1 MWRGRGIGVL
11 FKDTV
16 RINNIIC
23 DTRETSELTDVRFRS
38 SVHLRV
44 FVICLPPESTYALFY
59 GEFSQL
65 LDTTLPEHPGP
76 ISSIG
81 DINFHVDDPN
91 DDYARRFAN
100 ILKA

>member
-1 MWRGRGIGVL
+1 MYYLKVP
-11 FKDTV
+11 
-16 RINNIIC
+16 NIIC
-23 DTRETSELTDVRFRS
+23 DTRETSELADVRFRS

-44 FVICLPPESTYALFY
+44 FVIYLPPGSTYALFY
-59 GEFSQL
+59 GEFSRL
-65 LDTTLPEHPGP
+65 LDITLPEHPGP

-100 ILKA
+100 IS